1 MPPPA
6 DAAAPSSDGR
16 ASAGGRSRVGG
27 PSGRAPSREILA
39 LAVPAFFALIAEPLF
54 LLLDTAMIG
63 RVSTEALAGL
73 GVASAALM
81 TAVGLFV
88 FLAYGT
94 TAVVSRRLGA
104 GNTRGALAAGI
115 DGVWL
120 ALLLGGATALVTVVW
135 APGIIGLFGA
145 SGAATSEGVTYL
157 RISAL
162 GIPPML
168 VTLAVTGVLRGLQ
181 DTRSP
186 LVASVLGF
194 GANAALNAWF
204 IFGLGWGIAGA
215 AWGTVIAQ
223 TGMAV
228 GLLALVWRHVRI
240 HAAPTAFTPRGVLT
254 AALGGVPLLIRTL
267 SLRGVI
273 LLTAWLAA
281 GFGDVSL
288 AAHQVA
294 MTLWGF
300 LAFALDALAIAAQ
313 ALTGKALGAGDTAG
327 ARAATRTMT
336 RWGVWGGVVL
346 GLLVVLGKDV
356 LPPLFTDDP
365 DVQRTLSTALVLVGL
380 ATPVAGIAYVLDGVL
395 IGAGDARWLAWAQTA
410 VLVAYL
416 PIVWAVHELPPA
428 GIDPATAMWWLWGA
442 FAAFMVMRSITLLW
456 RARGTAWMVTGE

>member
-1 MPPPA
+1 MTPSPA
-6 DAAAPSSDGR
+6 ADPDPTPGGAPTDAGSR
-16 ASAGGRSRVGG
+16 A
-27 PSGRAPSREILA
+27 REILA

-73 GVASAALM
+73 SVASTALM
-81 TAVGLFV
+81 TMVGIFV

-104 GNTRGALAAGI
+104 GDTRGALAAGV

-120 ALLLGGATALVTVVW
+120 ALLLGGATAAVTALA
-135 APGIIGLFGA
+135 APGIVELFGA
-145 SGAATSEGVTYL
+145 SAAATDEGATYL

-186 LVASVLGF
+186 LVAAVLGF
-194 GANAALNAWF
+194 GANAALNAWL
-204 IFGLGWGIAGA
+204 IFEMGWGIAGA

-223 TGMAV
+223 VGMAV
-228 GLLALVWRHVRI
+228 GLLALLGRHVR
-240 HAAPTAFTPRGVLT
+240 HHRAPTSFTPRGVLT
-254 AALGGVPLLIRTL
+254 AALDGVPLLVRTL

-273 LLTAWLAA
+273 LLTTWLAA

-294 MTLWGF
+294 MTIWGF

-313 ALTGKALGAGDTAG
+313 ALTGKALGAGDTRG
-327 ARAATRTMT
+327 TRAMTGLMT
-336 RWGVWGGVVL
+336 RWGVWAGVLLGVLLVL
-346 GLLVVLGKDV
+346 GRDL
-356 LPPLFTDDP
+356 LPPLFSDDP
-365 DVQRTLSTALVLVGL
+365 AVQRTLATALVVVGL

-395 IGAGDARWLAWAQTA
+395 IGAGDARWLAVAQLL

-416 PIVWAVHELPPA
+416 PVVWVVRELPPA
-428 GIDPATAMWWLWGA
+428 DIAPDRAMWWLWGA
-442 FAAFMVMRSITLLW
+442 FAMFMVLRSAALLW
-456 RARGTAWMVTGE
+456 RARGDAWMVTGAARD